1 VKEQMTENNATFTFI
16 ENGGEVMR
24 ERKGATRY
32 L

>member
-16 ENGGEVMR
+16 ENRGEVMR
-24 ERKGATRY
+24 ERKGARY